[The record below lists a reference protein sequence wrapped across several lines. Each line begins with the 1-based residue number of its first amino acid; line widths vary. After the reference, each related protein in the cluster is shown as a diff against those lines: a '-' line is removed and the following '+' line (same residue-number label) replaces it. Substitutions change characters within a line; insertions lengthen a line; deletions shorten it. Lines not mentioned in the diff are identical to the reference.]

1 MGGQSLGV
9 VEVTKL
15 ATDFTLMDSCWVPS
29 SPRLLA
35 LGSTL
40 GGHGQIVV
48 YSLSGSGL
56 TEITRGESLRALRCG
71 TFRGTGVD
79 RLLVTGD
86 FTGRLDVWDPE
97 DLSAAVDGVVAHEE
111 LINSITGS
119 IEGGRVAT
127 GSRDGRIRVWDK
139 RKLARS
145 VASIEGKQ
153 NEGRKHDCWSVAC
166 SDDGEVV
173 VGGFSNG
180 DVRMFDLRQTK
191 GCLWGTELPG
201 GIASL
206 SLDMDEGLVASTV
219 QGGLHLWDL
228 ATKHPI
234 HGYCR
239 TDAKLEKSCV
249 WRALPCPQADN
260 VLATA
265 LQSGA
270 LQLATY
276 QRPDTRSMESAD
288 GHVMGVPGEL
298 TLAANSQL
306 TDKPVTSLSWSPDKA
321 GLLAATSFDQNIRIC
336 LATNLPMEN

>member
-1 MGGQSLGV
+1 MLNAINQKQL
-9 VEVTKL
+9 
-15 ATDFTLMDSCWVPS
+15 
-29 SPRLLA
+29 
-35 LGSTL
+35 L
-40 GGHGQIVV
+40 GGSWDFNQKYIFTIKQADH
-48 YSLSGSGL
+48 
-56 TEITRGESLRALRCG
+56 
-71 TFRGTGVD
+71 
-79 RLLVTGD
+79 LL
-86 FTGRLDVWDPE
+86 LP
-97 DLSAAVDGVVAHEE
+97 
-111 LINSITGS
+111 
-119 IEGGRVAT
+119 
-127 GSRDGRIRVWDK
+127 
-139 RKLARS
+139 
-145 VASIEGKQ
+145 GKQ
-153 NEGRKHDCWSVAC
+153 DEGSKHDCWSVAC

-239 TDAKLEKSCV
+239 TDTKLEKSCV

-276 QRPDTRSMESAD
+276 QRPDTRFESEIKQEHQAYSKLCR
-288 GHVMGVPGEL
+288 VPKQVQSIG
-298 TLAANSQL
+298 TNFKKK
-306 TDKPVTSLSWSPDKA
+306 TA
-321 GLLAATSFDQNIRIC
+321 GLLEVCQLSIKCKIEVLMILMYWPTF
-336 LATNLPMEN
+336 LM

>member
-1 MGGQSLGV
+1 MGGQGL
-9 VEVTKL
+9 VEVTKF
-15 ATDFTLMDSCWVPS
+15 ASDFTLMDTCWVPS
-29 SPRLLA
+29 SPRLIA

-40 GGHGQIVV
+40 GGQGQIAVF
-48 YSLSGSGL
+48 SLSGSGL
-56 TEITRGESLRALRCG
+56 TEVARGGGLRALRCG
-71 TFRGTGVD
+71 TFKGTDSD

-86 FTGRLDVWDPE
+86 FTGRLDIWDPE
-97 DLSAAVDGVVAHEE
+97 DLSAAADGVAAHDE
-111 LINSITGS
+111 LINAVSGS
-119 IEGGRVAT
+119 AKGGRIVT

-145 VASIEGKQ
+145 VASIEGE
-153 NEGRKHDCWSVAC
+153 EGLVKKHDCWAVAS

-180 DVRMFDLRQTK
+180 DVRMFDLRQPK

-206 SLDMDEGLVASTV
+206 SLDMDERLVASTV

-249 WRALPCPQADN
+249 WKAMPCPQADS
-260 VLATA
+260 VIAGA

-270 LQLATY
+270 LQIVAY
-276 QRPDTRSMESAD
+276 QKPETRSMESAD
-288 GHVMGVPGEL
+288 GHAMGVPGEL
-298 TLAANSQL
+298 SIVANSQL
-306 TDKPVTSLSWSPDKA
+306 TDKPITSLSWSPDKA
-321 GLLAATSFDQNIRIC
+321 GLLAATSFDQTLRIC
-336 LATNLPMEN
+336 LATNLPEKS

>member
-1 MGGQSLGV
+1 MPN
-9 VEVTKL
+9 VTNL
-15 ATDFTLMDSCWVPS
+15 IQL
-29 SPRLLA
+29 
-35 LGSTL
+35 L
-40 GGHGQIVV
+40 GG
-48 YSLSGSGL
+48 SWGL
-56 TEITRGESLRALRCG
+56 NRKQHILNNKQA
-71 TFRGTGVD
+71 D
-79 RLLVTGD
+79 LL
-86 FTGRLDVWDPE
+86 LLP
-97 DLSAAVDGVVAHEE
+97 
-111 LINSITGS
+111 
-119 IEGGRVAT
+119 
-127 GSRDGRIRVWDK
+127 
-139 RKLARS
+139 
-145 VASIEGKQ
+145 GKQ
-153 NEGRKHDCWSVAC
+153 DEGRKHDCWSVAC

-276 QRPDTRSMESAD
+276 QRPDTRFESEIKQEHRAYSKMCPNKFNLLKQNT
-288 GHVMGVPGEL
+288 V
-298 TLAANSQL
+298 
-306 TDKPVTSLSWSPDKA
+306 
-321 GLLAATSFDQNIRIC
+321 GLLKGCQLSIKCKIEI
-336 LATNLPMEN
+336 PMILMYWPTFLM